1 MASMDR
7 IIEKKKWTAKKIAT
21 ALAICL
27 FIIFVVYLIFFS
39 DKSRRLNVEAERIT
53 ITEVRT
59 APFQEYIPISGTI
72 EPIQTFFLDLSEG
85 GQVVKIFV
93 EEGAFLKAGDQIV
106 KLDNPNLSL
115 QLMNTQSSFMLAESQ
130 LRQTSLTFEQNRL
143 YKENQLLDL
152 EMRLL
157 KEKRN
162 WENNTALYNKNLI
175 SKNEYETSKE
185 QYEYLVKSH
194 ELMKE
199 VLNKDSLTNK
209 QLLEQNEAIV
219 ENSKNYLRLVQSQLK
234 NLTVRAPISGQLTSL
249 KAEIGQSVSSGYNLG
264 QIDNTDSY
272 KIRAE
277 VDEHYISRVHKG
289 LNAEYEFGGGTHTLA
304 IKTVYPQVANGR
316 FIVDLVFT
324 TKQPQGIRRGQ
335 TVHAKL
341 ELGEL
346 TEVLLIE
353 NGGFYSTTGG
363 QWVFVMDKSGA
374 FALKRSIRI
383 GRQNPQYFEILEG
396 LNPGERVIT
405 SSYETYGTAEK
416 LILK

>member
-1 MASMDR
+1 MSMDR
-7 IIEKKKWTAKKIAT
+7 IIEKKKWTVKKLIS
-21 ALAICL
+21 ALAVGC
-27 FIIFVVYLIFFS
+27 FIIFIIYLIFFS
-39 DKSRRLNVEAERIT
+39 DMSRKLNVETERIT
-53 ITEVRT
+53 ISEVRK
-59 APFQEYIPISGTI
+59 APFQEYIPISGTV

-85 GQVVKIFV
+85 GQVVRIFV
-93 EEGAFLKAGDQIV
+93 EEGAFLKAGDPII

-152 EMRLL
+152 NMRLL
-157 KEKRN
+157 KEKRT
-162 WENNTALYNKNLI
+162 WENNIALYNKNLI

-185 QYEYLVKSH
+185 QYEYLDKSR

-249 KAEIGQSVSSGYNLG
+249 KAEIGQSVNSGYNLG

-277 VDEHYISRVHKG
+277 VDEHYISRVQKG
-289 LNAEYEFGGGTHTLA
+289 LTAEYEFGDKTHTLT

-316 FIVDLVFT
+316 FVVDLVFT

-335 TVHAKL
+335 TVHARL

-346 TEVLLIE
+346 MEALLIE

-363 QWVFVMDKSGA
+363 QWIFVIDKSGT
-374 FALKRSIRI
+374 FAEKRSISI
-383 GRQNPQYFEILEG
+383 GRQNPQYFEVLEG
-396 LNPGERVIT
+396 LNPGEHVIT
-405 SSYETYGTAEK
+405 SSYDTYGNAEK